1 MDLRLFW
8 AVTKRFKR
16 VAIGGTVAAVI
27 LAILAYGT
35 PGPHGLT
42 PHGSVTWQSQAELL
56 LTQDSTAYGRANP
69 QAITTGIAGYIN
81 GLSPLYA
88 QIANGDAVQSAIRAS
103 KIPGVV
109 TGAEGIDPLTGNY
122 TPWFTLTATAPT
134 AADATRLSARAVTA
148 LQNYLLHTQDATNVP
163 ESQRI
168 SLQVVRGGLPATIA
182 ASPKPTIAILVFL
195 ALISGT
201 IIVMFSLENHD
212 PKSAAAL
219 GRVSARA
226 VVGSS
231 VQLAQSEGDGGA
243 NGHLDRGHRVADG
256 RPLPLDRL
264 IKGR

>member
-16 VAIGGTVAAVI
+16 VAIGGAIAAVV
-27 LAILAYGT
+27 LAVLAYGT

-42 PHGSVTWQSQAELL
+42 PHGSVTYQSQAELL
-56 LTQDSTAYGRANP
+56 ITQGSSAYNRANP
-69 QAITTGIAGYIN
+69 QAITAGITGYIS
-81 GLSPLYA
+81 GQSPIYA
-88 QIANGDAVQSAIRAS
+88 QIANGDAVQSAVRAS
-103 KIPGVV
+103 KIPGLV
-109 TGAEGIDPLTGNY
+109 TAAEGVDPLTGAY
-122 TPWFTLTATAPT
+122 MPWFTLTATAPT
-134 AADATRLSARAVTA
+134 ASDAARLSRRAVTV
-148 LQNYLLHTQDATNVP
+148 LQNYVLHDQEATNVP

-168 SLQVVRGGLPATIA
+168 SLQVVRGGLPPTIA

-212 PKSAAAL
+212 PKTAAAL

-226 VVGSS
+226 AGAPVR
-231 VQLAQSEGDGGA
+231 LAESRADGGP
-243 NGHLDRGHRVADG
+243 NGHHDRGHRVADE
-256 RPLPLDRL
+256 RPSSLDAL